1 MVSRSNICI
10 AIGALLAPALTLAA
24 PFTPFE
30 ARGFAMGGA
39 GVASSEHAAA
49 SLYNPALLAI
59 KSETTRF
66 SFIAPSIG
74 LRATGNDGAV
84 KSVQDFNDNGSI
96 DGFDTAAT
104 NFSNQLDRYLNSQ
117 DNAAAF
123 QTSAQNLKTA
133 SDQLLRDLNA
143 VNQKAFQ
150 LGAGGTLALA
160 FPRWE
165 YKAAVSVSNE
175 TFARITTDVAQSD
188 VNQIGTT
195 INNIVDA
202 TNEIITNNN
211 TNGPKARE
219 VIDSNGNLILGNG
232 DLQSKAHV
240 LGVSVTDIGVSMA
253 REFNLKDQAFM
264 VGITPKIQQ
273 VTTVATD
280 TSVDADSIS
289 LSKNKKSYTG
299 INIDVGIAKQFDEGQ
314 LQNVRVGL
322 VVRNLIP
329 HTYKTFDVTQ
339 DVKMAPQVR
348 VGAAYTHPFFTVT
361 SDLDLT
367 SNKIVGQ
374 GSEASQIWAIGG
386 ELNAWSVAKIRAGYR
401 NDFKAKYGTITAGLS
416 LFGVQLSAAY
426 AKDREISALL
436 QVGGSF

>member
-10 AIGALLAPALTLAA
+10 AIGALLAPTLSLAA

-59 KSETTRF
+59 KSDTTRF
-66 SFIAPSIG
+66 SFIAPSVGI
-74 LRATGNDGAV
+74 RATGNDGAV

-96 DGFDTAAT
+96 DGFDSAAT
-104 NFSNQLDRYLNSQ
+104 NFSNQLDRYLNSH

-160 FPRWE
+160 IPRWE
-165 YKAAVSVSNE
+165 YKAAFSVSNE

-188 VNQIGTT
+188 LNQIDTT
-195 INNIVDA
+195 ITNIVDA
-202 TNEIITNNN
+202 TNEIIANNN
-211 TNGPKARE
+211 TNGPKARQ
-219 VIDSNGNLILGNG
+219 VIDSNGDLILGNG

-253 REFNLKDQAFM
+253 RELTLQDQTFM

-289 LSKNKKSYTG
+289 FSKNKKSYTSV
-299 INIDVGIAKQFDEGQ
+299 NLDVGIAKQFEQGQ
-314 LQNVRVGL
+314 LENVRVGL

-339 DVKMAPQVR
+339 DVKMAPQLR
-348 VGAAYTHPFFTVT
+348 VGAAYTHKFFTVT

-367 SNKIVGQ
+367 SNKVVGQ

-386 ELNAWSVAKIRAGYR
+386 ELNAWNMAKIRAGYR
-401 NDFKAKYGTITAGLS
+401 NDFKAKYGTVTAGLS
-416 LFGVQLSAAY
+416 IFGVQLSAAY

-436 QVGGSF
+436 QFGGSF

>member
-10 AIGALLAPALTLAA
+10 AIGALLAPTLSLAA

-59 KSETTRF
+59 KSDTTRF
-66 SFIAPSIG
+66 SFIAPSVGI
-74 LRATGNDGAV
+74 RATGNDGAV

-96 DGFDTAAT
+96 DGFDSAAT
-104 NFSNQLDRYLNSQ
+104 NFSNQLDRYLNSH

-160 FPRWE
+160 IPRWE
-165 YKAAVSVSNE
+165 YKAAFSVSNE

-188 VNQIGTT
+188 LNQIDTT
-195 INNIVDA
+195 ITNIVDA
-202 TNEIITNNN
+202 TNEIIANNN
-211 TNGPKARE
+211 TNGPKARQ
-219 VIDSNGNLILGNG
+219 VIDSNGDLILGNG

-253 REFNLKDQAFM
+253 RELTLQDQTFM

-289 LSKNKKSYTG
+289 LSKNKKSYTSV
-299 INIDVGIAKQFDEGQ
+299 NLDVGIAKQFEQGQ
-314 LQNVRVGL
+314 LENVRVGL

-339 DVKMAPQVR
+339 DVKMAPQLR
-348 VGAAYTHPFFTVT
+348 VGAAYTHKFFTVT

-367 SNKIVGQ
+367 SNKVVGQ

-401 NDFKAKYGTITAGLS
+401 NDFKAKYGTVTAGLS

-436 QVGGSF
+436 QFGGSF

>member
-1 MVSRSNICI
+1 M
-10 AIGALLAPALTLAA
+10 
-24 PFTPFE
+24 
-30 ARGFAMGGA
+30 
-39 GVASSEHAAA
+39 
-49 SLYNPALLAI
+49 
-59 KSETTRF
+59 
-66 SFIAPSIG
+66 
-74 LRATGNDGAV
+74 
-84 KSVQDFNDNGSI
+84 
-96 DGFDTAAT
+96 
-104 NFSNQLDRYLNSQ
+104 
-117 DNAAAF
+117 
-123 QTSAQNLKTA
+123 
-133 SDQLLRDLNA
+133 
-143 VNQKAFQ
+143 
-150 LGAGGTLALA
+150 
-160 FPRWE
+160 
-165 YKAAVSVSNE
+165 
-175 TFARITTDVAQSD
+175 AQSD

-329 HTYKTFDVTQ
+329 HTYKTFDV
-339 DVKMAPQVR
+339 
-348 VGAAYTHPFFTVT
+348 
-361 SDLDLT
+361 
-367 SNKIVGQ
+367 
-374 GSEASQIWAIGG
+374 IGM
-386 ELNAWSVAKIRAGYR
+386 
-401 NDFKAKYGTITAGLS
+401 
-416 LFGVQLSAAY
+416 
-426 AKDREISALL
+426 
-436 QVGGSF
+436 